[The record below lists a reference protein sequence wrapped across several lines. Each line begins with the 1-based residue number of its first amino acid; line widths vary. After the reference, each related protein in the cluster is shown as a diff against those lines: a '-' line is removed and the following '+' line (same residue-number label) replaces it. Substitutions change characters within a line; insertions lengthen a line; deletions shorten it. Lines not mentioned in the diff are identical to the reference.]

1 MSWPSGGGGDAS
13 YNRVPQSEGGDSND
27 NDPFLREHMSQ
38 LRQQK
43 KEQDDN
49 LSMLGDSVTRLGQL
63 SLSIS
68 KEIDSQNEM
77 LDDLSEDIDTATDTA
92 DMLTKKTEDLVK
104 QVGGPKQFCTILILC
119 AILFILTL
127 LVVYT

>member
-1 MSWPSGGGGDAS
+1 MSWSTVGRGSNS
-13 YNRVPQSEGGDSND
+13 YSRVPQSEDGGHDS
-27 NDPFLREHMSQ
+27 DPFLKEHMSQ

-49 LSMLGDSVTRLGQL
+49 LTLLGESVTRLGQL

-77 LDDLSEDIDTATDTA
+77 LDDLSEDIDTARDTA
-92 DMLTKKTEDLVK
+92 NILTKKTEDLVK
-104 QVGGPKQFCTILILC
+104 HVGGPKQFCTILILSG
-119 AILFILTL
+119 ILVILTL
-127 LVVYT
+127 LVLYT